1 MRETA
6 IDDYPRKKIFV
17 LSSLALFTAGLSFA
31 LRAAIISSIEVDVIS
46 GIDSE
51 HSGELA
57 GELLGTA
64 FLGFGATLFL
74 GSVFLDRIG
83 MGRGLLLCGVCF
95 TLGTSLAVFAD
106 RLATGSGVYDLL
118 RAGFLLSGLGWGF
131 MEATVNPLTAAL
143 YPKDKTNRLNIV
155 HAWWPAGVIVGG
167 LIGVGAGSLGLD
179 WRAQFAFVVVP
190 AVVCVGLCV
199 GTPFPRTERASM
211 GVSIGEMFAEIP
223 KQPMFL
229 IWWLCMLLTAG
240 AELAPGQWIDFTLTR
255 SVGMRGIWLV
265 IYVNG
270 MMFALR
276 HFAGPIAH
284 RLSNVVM
291 LWGSAVLATIGLLL
305 LPIANSP
312 LTGLGVATVWGL
324 GVCFLWPT
332 MLANVSERYP
342 RGGELFIGL
351 MGVAG
356 ALSIQ
361 YVLPAMGA
369 IFDRERLARAGGEQA
384 YAALSPEA
392 AAPILQAATQAS
404 FHELAAWVAIL
415 IGVFGAIALVERRAR
430 ARAD

>member
-1 MRETA
+1 MATE
-6 IDDYPRKKIFV
+6 DYPRTKIFV

-31 LRAAIISSIEVDVIS
+31 LRAAIIGSIEVDVIA
-46 GIDSE
+46 GIDPE
-51 HSGELA
+51 HSAELA

-64 FLGFGATLFL
+64 FLGFGVTLFL

-106 RLATGSGVYDLL
+106 RLVTGSGVYDLL
-118 RAGFLLSGLGWGF
+118 RAAFLLSGLGWGF

-143 YPKDKTNRLNIV
+143 YPQDKTNRLNIV

-167 LIGVGAGSLGLD
+167 LVGVSAEALGLD
-179 WRAQFAFVVVP
+179 WRGQFAFVVVP
-190 AVVCVGLCV
+190 ALVCIGLCV
-199 GTPFPRTERASM
+199 GTTFPRTERASM
-211 GVSIGEMFAEIP
+211 GVSMGEMFAEIP
-223 KQPMFL
+223 KHPMFL
-229 IWWLCMLLTAG
+229 IWWMCMLLTAG

-291 LWGSAVLATIGLLL
+291 LWGSAVLATIGLVL
-305 LPIANSP
+305 LPLANSP
-312 LTGLGVATVWGL
+312 LTGLAVATVWGL

-384 YAALSPEA
+384 FAALSPEA
-392 AAPILQAATQAS
+392 AAPILHSATRAS
-404 FHELAAWVAIL
+404 FHQLAAWVAVL
-415 IGVFGAIALVERRAR
+415 IVVFGVIAFVERRAR
-430 ARAD
+430 SRVS